1 MEFGGENEVVNSGA
15 VEIDRQVVEVAAH
28 VRKRRIAQLRRHE
41 AAAFDAN
48 LEAIGSPGHR
58 TQGFV
63 GAIQT
68 LQHAGML
75 TLIKARG
82 AQEEVQFT
90 QGANGVHQNGFR
102 RNGNRPRNRLRR
114 DWECARGRLR
124 LCARAA
130 LLLYH
135 RCYCAKSQ
143 NYSLQLRPAYSASGV
158 DRDLS
163 KASEGRLT
171 LPTMQ
176 ARLLPPPG
184 SVKLCV
190 VMEMQS

>member
-1 MEFGGENEVVNSGA
+1 MAFGGEDQVVNSGA
-15 VEIDRQVVEVAAH
+15 VKIRCQVVEIAAH
-28 VRKRRIAQLRRHE
+28 IGKRRLAQLRRHE

-48 LEAIGSPGHR
+48 LEAIRSADHG

-63 GAIQT
+63 GAIQA

-75 TLIKARG
+75 RLIKAG
-82 AQEEVQFT
+82 GTQEQVQLT

-102 RNGNRPRNRLRR
+102 RNRNRPRNRLRR

-135 RCYCAKSQ
+135 RCDCAKSQ

-158 DRDLS
+158 DRDRS